1 MIIRT
6 VDLTDEHDLF
16 DVIEGAGTFLEQS
29 GVMGG
34 VAIDKA
40 SLEST
45 MLDLLGIPTVTVIAA
60 EVSGELVGGI
70 GLSCGPWMW
79 NKNVLFCEELFWW
92 VRDDAPNKTA
102 HKLFN
107 SAMEFIEEARDGE
120 VARISFTC
128 LESSPGGVARLYER
142 WGMERTGTFYMMT
155 EGYH

>member
-6 VDLTDEHDLF
+6 ADLNSQRDLQ
-16 DVIEGAGTFLEQS
+16 DVISGARAFLEQS

-34 VAIDKA
+34 VQVDSS

-45 MLDLLGIPTVTVIAA
+45 MWELLNIPAVTVIAA
-60 EVSGELVGGI
+60 EVDKKLVGGI
-70 GLSCGPWMW
+70 GVSCGPWMW

-92 VRDDAPNKTA
+92 VQDGAPSKAA

-107 SAMEFIEEARDGE
+107 AAMEFIEETRNGQI
-120 VARISFTC
+120 ARISFTC

-142 WGMERTGTFYMMT
+142 WGMERTGAFYMMT

>member
-6 VDLTDEHDLF
+6 ADLDNQSDF
-16 DVIEGAGTFLEQS
+16 QDVIAGAWAFLEQS

-34 VAIDKA
+34 VDIDNY
-40 SLEST
+40 SLEET
-45 MLDLLGIPTVTVIAA
+45 VEKMLSLPTVSVIAA
-60 EVSGELVGGI
+60 EVDNRLVGGL
-70 GLSCGPWMW
+70 GMSCGPWMW

-92 VRDDAPNKTA
+92 VREDAPNRTA

-107 SAMEFIEEARDGE
+107 AAMEFIEETRNGN

-155 EGYH
+155 EGLH